1 VDQADSLRQLAAS
14 GKIAKSPLK
23 VYAVTSGKGGV
34 GKTNITA
41 NLATVAARAG
51 KRVLIIDADLGLA
64 NVEIVLGLKPRYHL
78 GDLLDTTQA
87 LSITDVLCQG
97 PAGVSLL
104 AAGSGVKSL
113 TQLTDEQKMHFVQA
127 LDPIEEMFDLVLI
140 DSGAGIGDN
149 VLFFVG
155 AAQEAIL
162 VVSPEPTS
170 LVDAYAAVK
179 VLSQQAGVRT
189 FNVIINPVVD
199 EMAARGIFRKL
210 TAVTGKFL
218 EAKVRH
224 LGYIPRDENLHRA
237 IMAQRPVCEMFP
249 SSPSARAIAA
259 LAQQL
264 LGDKQAAPAAGATAP
279 VSGGLK
285 FMWQRLFRE
294 ATEATPATA
303 V

>member
-1 VDQADSLRQLAAS
+1 VDQASSLRQLAAA
-14 GKIAKSPLK
+14 GRIARTPLK

-41 NLATVAARAG
+41 NLATVMARAG
-51 KRVLIIDADLGLA
+51 KRVLVIDADLGLA
-64 NVEIVLGLKPRYHL
+64 NTEIIMGVKPRHHF
-78 GDLLDTTQA
+78 GDL
-87 LSITDVLCQG
+87 ITRGLHIDEVIVECPG
-97 PAGVSLL
+97 GAMLL
-104 AAGSGVKSL
+104 PAGSGVSAL
-113 TQLTDEQKMHFVQA
+113 THLTDEQKMRF
-127 LDPIEEMFDLVLI
+127 IESVEPLENMFDIVLI
-140 DSGAGIGDN
+140 DSGAGIGEN

-189 FNVIINPVVD
+189 FNVIINPIVD
-199 EMAARGIFRKL
+199 EMAARGIFQKL

-224 LGYIPRDENLHRA
+224 MGYVPRDENLHRA

-249 SSPSARAIAA
+249 SSPSARAIAVIA
-259 LAQQL
+259 ARFME
-264 LGDKQAAPAAGATAP
+264 DKYANDGTGG
-279 VSGGLK
+279 GGLK
-285 FMWQRLFRE
+285 LMWQRLFRDSQ
-294 ATEATPATA
+294 A
-303 V
+303 VAAG

>member
-14 GKIAKSPLK
+14 GKIARPPLR

-34 GKTNITA
+34 GKTNLTV
-41 NLATVAARAG
+41 NLAVVAARAG

-64 NVEIVLGLKPRYHL
+64 NVEIVLNLKPRYHL
-78 GDLLDTTQA
+78 GDLLDKGLTVNE
-87 LSITDVLCQG
+87 VLVQG
-97 PAGVSLL
+97 PSGIMLL
-104 AAGSGVKSL
+104 AAGSGVRSL
-113 TQLTDEQKMHFVQA
+113 THLSSEQKLQFIQA

-140 DSGAGIGDN
+140 DCGAGIGDN

-170 LVDAYAAVK
+170 LVDAYATVK

-189 FNVIINPVVD
+189 FNVIVNPVVD
-199 EMAARGIFRKL
+199 ELAARGIFQKL

-224 LGYIPRDENLHRA
+224 LGYVPRDENLHRA
-237 IMAQRPVCEMFP
+237 IMSQRPVCEMFP
-249 SSPSARAIAA
+249 SSPAARAIAVIGERLLSEAHQGASA
-259 LAQQL
+259 LAPEGRRL
-264 LGDKQAAPAAGATAP
+264 D
-279 VSGGLK
+279 GGMK

-294 ATEATPATA
+294 SQA
-303 V
+303 VAG

>member
-14 GKIAKSPLK
+14 GKIAKAPLK

-41 NLATVAARAG
+41 NLATVAARSG

-78 GDLLDTTQA
+78 GDLLDKGLA
-87 LSITDVLCQG
+87 IGDVLCEG
-97 PAGVSLL
+97 PPGVSLL

-113 TQLTDEQKMHFVQA
+113 TQLTDEQKMQFIQA
-127 LDPIEEMFDLVLI
+127 LDPIEDMFDIVLI

-170 LVDAYAAVK
+170 LVDAYATVK

-199 EMAARGIFRKL
+199 EMAARGIFHKL

-249 SSPSARAIAA
+249 SSPSARAIAV
-259 LAQQL
+259 LAERL
-264 LGDKQAAPAAGATAP
+264 LGDKQPAPAAGATTP

-294 ATEATPATA
+294 ATTATA